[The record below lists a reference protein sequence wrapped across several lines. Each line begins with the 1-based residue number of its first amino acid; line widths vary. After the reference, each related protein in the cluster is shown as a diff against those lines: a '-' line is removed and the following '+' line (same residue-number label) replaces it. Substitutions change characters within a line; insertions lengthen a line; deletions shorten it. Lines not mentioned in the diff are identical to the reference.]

1 MNCVIGRL
9 ALVVIFSFVVVTT
22 AAAQDTIKVVIEE
35 VRIPITAK
43 DANGRFDPTVELAD
57 VLVRDNGIAQPL
69 KSVFRM
75 PASVLLLLDTG
86 EELNRAK
93 NVRLTREVA
102 AALIADLKPEDRI
115 AVMQVSNRVELL
127 QPWTN
132 SQADALK
139 SLEQLFPA
147 KRSALQA
154 GLLAA
159 MAEFANVQT
168 GNSHLVLISDG
179 VDGRH
184 EQSDLSEAYRALI
197 AANVTLHVISYAAM
211 GSKVS
216 APEPTRPR
224 VKSAVA
230 PELIEALPRTQLKGD
245 PTPDLK
251 THLKNKGGF
260 VLDIDLLFGRKGIKP
275 ALVERSEEFNAV
287 AEETGGNLWLPE
299 SADEMIREAHEV
311 ARDINAQYVM
321 SYKPVP
327 PLASTGPLEY
337 RRLEVLSRRAGLTIK
352 SRRGYVIR
360 PD

>member
-1 MNCVIGRL
+1 MRL
-9 ALVVIFSFVVVTT
+9 AFVAIVLCVV
-22 AAAQDTIKVVIEE
+22 AATCVAQDTVKVTVEE

-43 DANGRFDPTVELAD
+43 DSNGRFDPTVELAD
-57 VLVRDNGIAQPL
+57 LLVRDNGVAQPL
-69 KSVFRM
+69 KSVYRM

-115 AVMQVSNRVELL
+115 AVMQVNNRVELL
-127 QPWTN
+127 RSWTN
-132 SQADALK
+132 TQADALK
-139 SLEQLFPA
+139 SLNQLLPA

-159 MAEFANVQT
+159 VEQFANVQT

-184 EQSDLSEAYRALI
+184 EQSDLSDAYRALV
-197 AANVTLHVISYAAM
+197 AANITLHVISYASLGA
-211 GSKVS
+211 KVS
-216 APEPTRPR
+216 PPEPTRPR

-230 PELIEALPRTQLKGD
+230 PELIEALPRTQFKYD

-251 THLKNKGGF
+251 TQLKNKGGF

-287 AEETGGNLWLPE
+287 AEETGGNLWLPG

-311 ARDINAQYVM
+311 ARDISAQYVM
-321 SYKPVP
+321 TYKPVP

-337 RRLEVLSRRAGLTIK
+337 RHLEVLSRRVGLTIK

-360 PD
+360 P